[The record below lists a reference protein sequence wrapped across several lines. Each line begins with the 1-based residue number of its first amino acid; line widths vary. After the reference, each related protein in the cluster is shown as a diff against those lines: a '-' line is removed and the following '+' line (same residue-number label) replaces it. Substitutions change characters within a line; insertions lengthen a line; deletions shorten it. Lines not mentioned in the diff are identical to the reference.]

1 MAPRAIAAGR
11 GGRLFRWGALS
22 PLILA
27 ALFLIPV
34 LLLQIY
40 LAFHN
45 WTAYLGPWWNA
56 SFAGLDQFREVFTDR
71 RFMLAIVRSFIFAG
85 LSTLL
90 SVLIGFGLAY
100 LLQKPFRGQSIYYLF
115 FLIPMLTVP
124 VVIGYNFQMLLYQ
137 DGPINQILS
146 LFVPGDVRTSW
157 LGEPVPAFA
166 TMILIE
172 TWNWTPFVM
181 IIMMAGLVSMP
192 REPVEAAQVL
202 GASRWQIFTS
212 VTLPLLKPVI
222 MLAVILRFLE
232 AFAEFPKFWTITQG
246 GPGTFTETIP
256 VYLYLI
262 SWEYFNISKAAAMSY
277 VVLFIVGVIIYFA
290 IRILLRQKRSLDVM
304 FAKAEG

>member
-11 GGRLFRWGALS
+11 RGRLFRWGALS

-34 LLLQIY
+34 LVLQLY
-40 LAFHN
+40 LSLHN

-56 SFAGLDQFREVFTDR
+56 SFAGLDLFREVFTDT
-71 RFMLAIVRSFIFAG
+71 RFMLAMVRSVIFAG

-90 SVLIGFGLAY
+90 SILIGFGLAY
-100 LLQKPFRGQSIYYLF
+100 LLQKPFRGRSLYYLF

-222 MLAVILRFLE
+222 LLAIILRFLE

-262 SWEYFNISKAAAMSY
+262 SWEYFNISKAAATSY
-277 VVLFIVGVIIYFA
+277 VVLFFVGVIIYFA

-304 FAKAEG
+304 FAKAGG